1 MKKFAAHFVFP
12 ITSAPIKKGIVET
25 DNEGRIIQLK
35 NPGKHFQ
42 EESRL
47 EFHNGIICPEFV
59 IPTSLLNYKKF
70 LNQFD
75 IQSEQVS
82 PSTLDFKSSKTIL
95 NLLKRIQQNNE
106 SVALEVLIK
115 IFTLEMAKSNQ
126 LENNLGSIEPA
137 KRPGLIVISA
147 IDYKNMK
154 LTENS
159 SLKKLI

>member
-12 ITSAPIKKGIVET
+12 IISAPIKKGIVET

-35 NPGKHFQ
+35 NPGKQFQ
-42 EESRL
+42 EESGL
-47 EFHNGIICPEFV
+47 EFHNGIISPEFV
-59 IPTSLLNYKKF
+59 IPTSPFNHEEF

-75 IQSEQVS
+75 IRYKQVS
-82 PSTLDFKSSKTIL
+82 ASTLDFQSSKTIL
-95 NLLKRIQQNNE
+95 NLIKRIQQNNE
-106 SVALEVLIK
+106 SVALEILIK

-154 LTENS
+154 LTEKS